1 MMIIVRI
8 FPKGELNES
17 WDRLLNNLER
27 ISNEHCTPLYL
38 SQEEEKNFM
47 SLIYDVK
54 DMDHFDDII
63 VKKIPS
69 AVQPEKTRTVTLL
82 KPAFFPVR
90 KDRPAN
96 LERYQV
102 AVRVT
107 SGELENIFNRILHL
121 DYPRDVFPTYTAYS
135 FGEDDILTS
144 MLSISRDRIKKFVWE
159 KLEQQEGV
167 VSVKIAGINMSKRVA
182 PAEMWKKYRE
192 SKYVFKPTA
201 EYEEYDFIEHAA
213 LTGAF
218 ARELKS
224 DL

>member
-17 WDRLLNNLER
+17 WDRVLNNLEK

-38 SQEEEKNFM
+38 SQQEEKNFM

-54 DMDHFDDII
+54 DVDLFGDIL
-63 VKKIPS
+63 VKNIPS
-69 AVQPEKTRTVTLL
+69 ALQPEKTRTITLL
-82 KPAFFPVR
+82 KPAFFPVPR
-90 KDRPAN
+90 DRPAN

-102 AVRVT
+102 AAKVT
-107 SGELENIFNRILHL
+107 SDELENVFNRILHL
-121 DYPRDVFPTYTAYS
+121 DYPRDVFPTYAAYS

-144 MLSISRDRIKKFVWE
+144 MLSTSRDSIKKFVRE
-159 KLEQQEGV
+159 NLEPQKGV
-167 VSVKIAGINMSKRVA
+167 VSVEVARINMSKRVA
-182 PAEMWKKYRE
+182 PAEMWKKYRV
-192 SKYVFKPTA
+192 SKYIFKPTG

-218 ARELKS
+218 VRELKG
-224 DL
+224 DF